1 MVVLR
6 SALLAIG
13 FPILIL
19 TGIALVLSKTAPH
32 PAKNVEAYSVE
43 EVEFLQEVSAAVAAE
58 RTKYTPFDCKL
69 PKHELVRVGLTALRQ
84 KDGATEVTVPSLETT
99 LFVYWLQMDEGKCNL
114 VALASA
120 PAETVPEGLFFTNK
134 WNLGMNLATA
144 FFDPDNDL
152 MVQRLAIEP
161 KDTKDTLEI
170 LRLFAGD
177 VIDFRIALLELRKT
191 DTAEVDQMTL

>member
-1 MVVLR
+1 MMILR
-6 SALLAIG
+6 SVMLAIG
-13 FPILIL
+13 VPILVL
-19 TGIALVLSKTAPH
+19 TGVALVLSKTSPN
-32 PAKNVEAYSVE
+32 PVKSVEAYSAK
-43 EVEFLQEVSAAVAAE
+43 EVAFLEEVSAAVAAE
-58 RTKYTPFDCKL
+58 QTKYNPFDCKL

-120 PAETVPEGLFFTNK
+120 PAETVPEGLFFTNE
-134 WNLGMNLATA
+134 WNLGMHLATA

-191 DTAEVDQMTL
+191 NEAEVDQMTL

>member
-1 MVVLR
+1 
-6 SALLAIG
+6 
-13 FPILIL
+13 
-19 TGIALVLSKTAPH
+19 
-32 PAKNVEAYSVE
+32 
-43 EVEFLQEVSAAVAAE
+43 
-58 RTKYTPFDCKL
+58 
-69 PKHELVRVGLTALRQ
+69 
-84 KDGATEVTVPSLETT
+84 
-99 LFVYWLQMDEGKCNL
+99 
-114 VALASA
+114 
-120 PAETVPEGLFFTNK
+120 
-134 WNLGMNLATA
+134 MNLATA

>member
-1 MVVLR
+1 MVILR
-6 SALLAIG
+6 SLMLAIG
-13 FPILIL
+13 VPILVL
-19 TGIALVLSKTAPH
+19 TGVALVLSKTSPN
-32 PAKNVEAYSVE
+32 PVKSIEAYSAK
-43 EVEFLQEVSAAVAAE
+43 EVAFLKEVSAAVAAE
-58 RTKYTPFDCKL
+58 QTKHTPFDCKL
-69 PKHELVRVGLTALRQ
+69 PKRELVRVGLTALSQ

-120 PAETVPEGLFFTNK
+120 PAETVPEGLYFTNE
-134 WNLGMNLATA
+134 WNLGIHLATA

-161 KDTKDTLEI
+161 KDIKDTLEI

-177 VIDFRIALLELRKT
+177 VIEFRIALLELREA
-191 DTAEVDQMTL
+191 DRAELDQMTL